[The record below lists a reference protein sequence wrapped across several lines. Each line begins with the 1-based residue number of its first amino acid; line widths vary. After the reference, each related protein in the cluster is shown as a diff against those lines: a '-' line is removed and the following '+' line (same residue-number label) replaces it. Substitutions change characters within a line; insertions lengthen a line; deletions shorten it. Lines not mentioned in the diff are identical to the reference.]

1 LYLRPEQVCK
11 PFKYGGLDVKDLN
24 TQGWLLPT
32 DQNMP
37 WQGLDGLGVLEFF
50 LVSSFSF
57 FESLIPAVCSLG
69 SNFVKHFCRLYKS
82 GTRFAYSQ
90 KQMYMDDLNHR
101 GGLKTVMNDSLNSH
115 VLHSSFQPS

>member
-1 LYLRPEQVCK
+1 LYVGGCRERDEGIFLDWEKARQRRTLYLRPEQVCK

-82 GTRFAYSQ
+82 GTRFAYS
-90 KQMYMDDLNHR
+90 
-101 GGLKTVMNDSLNSH
+101 
-115 VLHSSFQPS
+115 